1 MGLKASETAGFTL
14 IEMMVAL
21 VIVAILIAIGAPGL
35 SDLIKNN
42 RMVSQVYG
50 IRATLNGA
58 RSEAL
63 AQRSFVT
70 VCRSEDGVSCSGDWN
85 QGYIAFVDADGDGV
99 VDDPNSPAGD
109 QVFLAKVV
117 DDDRLGISFSK
128 DSADPVAGRVR
139 FDSQGY
145 ARIFNGTF
153 TVCDDRGSE
162 DARGVIVTPVGIVR
176 AMDPNEPVACL

>member
-1 MGLKASETAGFTL
+1 MAGFTMV
-14 IEMMVAL
+14 EMMVTL

-42 RMVSQVYG
+42 RMLSQVYG
-50 IRATLNGA
+50 IRAALNGA

-63 AQRSFVT
+63 AQRAFVT
-70 VCRSEDGVSCSGDWN
+70 LCRSEDGVSCSGDWN
-85 QGYIAFVDADGDGV
+85 EGYIAFVDTDGDGL
-99 VDDPNSPAGD
+99 VDDPNSPSGD

-117 DDDRLGISFSK
+117 DDDSLDISYSK
-128 DSADPVAGRVR
+128 DPADPVAGRVR

-153 TVCDDRGSE
+153 TVCDNRGSD
-162 DARGVIVTPVGIVR
+162 DARGVIVTPAGIVR
-176 AMDPNEPVACL
+176 AMDPNEPVVCP

>member
-1 MGLKASETAGFTL
+1 MV
-14 IEMMVAL
+14 EMMVTL

-42 RMVSQVYG
+42 RMLSQVYG
-50 IRATLNGA
+50 IRAALNGA

-63 AQRSFVT
+63 AQRAFVT
-70 VCRSEDGVSCSGDWN
+70 LCRSEDGVSCSGDWN
-85 QGYIAFVDADGDGV
+85 EGYIAFVDTDGDGL
-99 VDDPNSPAGD
+99 VDDPNSPSGD

-117 DDDRLGISFSK
+117 DDDSLDISYSK
-128 DSADPVAGRVR
+128 DPADPVAGRVR

-153 TVCDDRGSE
+153 TVCDNRGSD
-162 DARGVIVTPVGIVR
+162 DARGVIVTPAGIVR
-176 AMDPNEPVACL
+176 AMDPNEPVVCP